1 MRGWVQ
7 MANGIDIDKMASE
20 IAKGLEQYSKEVV
33 EKVNVSSKRIANEA
47 VKKLKDTSPNKTGDY
62 AKGWKQKEVKDL
74 VQPNNHIVHNKTNY
88 QLIHLLEYGHAK
100 AGGGRVDAIP
110 HVGKVE
116 EYVVKEFLEEVEEDI
131 KNG

>member
-1 MRGWVQ
+1 MS
-7 MANGIDIDKMASE
+7 NGINIDQLASE
-20 IAKGLEQYSKEVV
+20 IAKGLAQYSKEVV

-47 VKKLKDTSPNKTGDY
+47 VKKLKETSPKDTGDY
-62 AKGWKQKEVKDL
+62 RKGWRQKEEKDL
-74 VQPNNHIVHNKTNY
+74 VQPNNHIVHNKTNF
-88 QLIHLLEYGHAK
+88 QLTHLLEYGHAK